1 MVYVE
6 TAAGCSDGSTV
17 AGSTAWT
24 DNVGTSVDGSVAI
37 RRTSAMT
44 GAFALPELSKD
55 SATIVALNAGAYIAE
70 VTSTDFA
77 DSGEVLVEVYMLP

>member
-1 MVYVE
+1 
-6 TAAGCSDGSTV
+6 
-17 AGSTAWT
+17 
-24 DNVGTSVDGSVAI
+24 
-37 RRTSAMT
+37 MT